1 MLLDL
6 LVQLGLVV
14 YASATPIIYDGRAPY
29 TYTGDDLNNS
39 VDPYLSVVKGST
51 KNATYYTTLLGHTLD
66 PTPLWN
72 DYLTPGWPL
81 PSHSYCTEQP
91 MSISIDNT
99 SIFIPGGNPPQPQ
112 NGFRRTELIAQ
123 KDNNHTAL
131 NSMTDVGTTVFHVS
145 IRADDKL
152 PLNMSHEY
160 QIVWIEPND
169 GSHVFEIQL
178 GSPFT
183 NPTGPLPVADAHYLK
198 VRNHALDLLFET
210 PFTSGD
216 WHNFAVQ
223 IDWTHLTLGVFYS
236 TNDQPLEA
244 VTGIEDNS
252 STPVGTVGQGD
263 YHFGVLKLPLVDPAE
278 PPSEQSDVV
287 HYGIQEG
294 DTEALTYSGV
304 FIESIEGGV
313 SAGWGKTIR
322 PIA

>member
-1 MLLDL
+1 MVLYSLVLL
-6 LVQLGLVV
+6 GVV
-14 YASATPIIYDGRAPY
+14 VSACATPVVYDGRAPY
-29 TYTGDDLNNS
+29 SYTGDDLNNS

-51 KNATYYTTLLGHTLD
+51 ENATYYTTLLGHSLD

-72 DYLTPGWPL
+72 EYLFPWL
-81 PSHSYCTEQP
+81 PPHATEQP
-91 MSISIDNT
+91 MTISIDNT
-99 SIFIPGGNPPQPQ
+99 SIFVPGGNPQ

-131 NSMTDVGTTVFHVS
+131 NGLADVGTTVFHVS
-145 IRADDKL
+145 IRADDML

-216 WHNFAVQ
+216 WHNFAIQ
-223 IDWTHLTLGVFYS
+223 IDWTQLTLGVFYS
-236 TNDQPLEA
+236 TNAQPLEA
-244 VTGIEDNS
+244 VTDLEDNS
-252 STPVGTVGQGD
+252 STLPGAAGQGD
-263 YHFGVLKLPLVDPAE
+263 YHFGVLKLPLVNPSDT
-278 PPSEQSDVV
+278 PSEQSDVV

-294 DTEALTYSGV
+294 DKEALTYSGV
-304 FIESIEGGV
+304 FIESVEEGV
-313 SAGWGKTIR
+313 SAGWGKLISR
-322 PIA
+322 IA

>member
-1 MLLDL
+1 MVRSLLA
-6 LVQLGLVV
+6 LVGLAGL
-14 YASATPIIYDGRAPY
+14 ASATPLLYDGRTPY
-29 TYTGDDLNNS
+29 NYTNDDLNNS

-51 KNATYYTTLLGHTLD
+51 ENATYYTTLLGHSLN

-72 DYLTPGWPL
+72 NYLVPWL
-81 PSHSYCTEQP
+81 PFPILSYPTEQP
-91 MSISIDNT
+91 VTIAIDNT
-99 SIFIPGGNPPQPQ
+99 SIFIPGGTPPEPQ

-123 KDNNHTAL
+123 KNDNHTAL
-131 NSMTDVGTTVFHVS
+131 NGVTDVGTTVFHVS
-145 IRADDKL
+145 IRADDAL
-152 PLNMSHEY
+152 PLNMTHEY

-183 NPTGPLPVADAHYLK
+183 DPTGPLPVADAHYLK

-223 IDWTHLTLGVFYS
+223 IDWTQLTLGVFYS

-252 STPVGTVGQGD
+252 STPAGVAGQGD
-263 YHFGVLKLPLVDPAE
+263 YHFGVLKLPLVDPSE
-278 PPSEQSDVV
+278 TPSEQADVV

-294 DTEALTYSGV
+294 DKEALTYSGV

-313 SAGWGKTIR
+313 SAGWGKTISS
-322 PIA
+322 IV